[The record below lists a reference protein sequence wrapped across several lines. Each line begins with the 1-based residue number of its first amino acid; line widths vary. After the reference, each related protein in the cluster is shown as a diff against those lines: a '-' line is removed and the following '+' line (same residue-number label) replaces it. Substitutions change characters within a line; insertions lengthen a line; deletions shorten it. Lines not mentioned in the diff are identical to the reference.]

1 MKLKTIGLLLT
12 VVGAG
17 VSVAS
22 SVVSGKQQD
31 QTISEAV
38 KKEVAKQLNK

>member
-1 MKLKTIGLLLT
+1 MKLKTLGLLLT

-31 QTISEAV
+31 EAIKKAVSE
-38 KKEVAKQLNK
+38 EVAKQTSK